1 MDEEQEIMTPTAAI
15 LVIGNEILSGQI
27 QDANIQYLAKRLGE
41 LGILLRQATV
51 IPDEVPFII
60 STVRELAAHHTYVL
74 TTGGIGF
81 THDDRTAVALAEAFG
96 VTVEE
101 HPEALLL
108 LHAYYGN
115 ALNEARRRMALMPL
129 GAVLID
135 NPISK
140 VPAFQ
145 IENVFALAGVPSV
158 MQGMFESLVGRL
170 VRGTPIQFTTIS
182 CNLPEGIF
190 ADELASLQENHPKVE
205 IGSYPYFKDGTLG
218 ANLVMRG
225 TDTDS
230 IADATQNV
238 VNMVKTLGGEPVI
251 E

>member
-1 MDEEQEIMTPTAAI
+1 MDERQGIMTSTAAI

-27 QDANIQYLAKRLGE
+27 QDINIQYLAKRLGE
-41 LGILLRQATV
+41 LGILLRQAAI
-51 IPDEVPFII
+51 IPDDVPLIV
-60 STVRELAAHHTYVL
+60 STVRELAAHHTYVF

-96 VTVEE
+96 VVLEE
-101 HPEALLL
+101 HPEALRLL
-108 LHAYYGN
+108 EAYYGN
-115 ALNEARRRMALMPL
+115 ALNEARRRMALIPL

-140 VPAFQ
+140 VPGFQ
-145 IENVFALAGVPSV
+145 IENVFALAGVPIV

-170 VRGTPIQFTTIS
+170 VGGASIEFTTVS

-190 ADELASLQENHPKVE
+190 ADQLALLQDLHPKVE
-205 IGSYPYFKDGTLG
+205 IGSYPYFKDGILG

-225 TDTDS
+225 INAEL
-230 IADATQNV
+230 IANATQDV
-238 VNMVKTLGGEPVI
+238 VNMVKTLGGEPIVG
-251 E
+251 